1 MAIRAT
7 ITVVRASA
15 DTKHISLSAKTTNVN
30 AEAIAFVNPDSKNQW
45 FYETAT
51 LSDVQFSLVEKNLS
65 ETVTL
70 NESSIW
76 EFAKNAPETLA
87 LVESFTKVV
96 TFNRAF
102 TDAFT
107 LDDLSQIDKDF
118 YGNKGNVAFMLDIIG
133 LDQEKVL
140 TDSYTVSD
148 VVNLAVAFVR
158 DFTDSYSFTDTDSYE
173 FIKNVED
180 AFTLD
185 DTSLINKDF
194 YGDKGNVFGFSDL
207 LGSSFGKTLTDS
219 ISQLDEVSILQG
231 LNKSDST
238 TLSDT
243 YRTTLNKAI
252 SDAFTLDDALQV
264 DKDYFGNKGNVFAFS
279 DVLSYEASKDLTD
292 GIALVE
298 LVGFVLN
305 HPVEDSYTVSD
316 VNTLNPNL
324 GKSDSVGFSDTYIRN
339 IIKGLSDGFALDD
352 TAQVNKD
359 TDSAKG
365 NIFSFS
371 DVFSRTVSYDR
382 DYTDSFG
389 FSDTFSR
396 TVGYV
401 RAYSDSYS
409 LNDTRG
415 VHLTKAFVDTF
426 KVYDENP
433 NALNVNLLNSQ
444 AMNAQDT
451 SFLVHRGLDKGDAL
465 GFSEITAFVHSK
477 GLTDS
482 AIVVDSSSVS
492 LNKPKTDSFGISDNN
507 VVASGVNP
515 SDSISFSDS
524 HDRTLSKALSD
535 AFALDDSAL
544 INKDFTGSKGNVFG
558 FSDVLSKTVGF
569 NRAFTDAFSFSDD
582 SVRSLNKGIN
592 DSSVLNDLLSFS
604 QTKKM
609 SESLTFNDVFG
620 VQLEK
625 TLSDTFKIY
634 DENPN
639 ALNVNLLNS
648 QAMNAQDTSFL
659 VHRGLD
665 KGDALGFSEITAFVH
680 SKGLTDSAIVVD
692 SSSVS
697 LNKPKTDSFGISD
710 NNVVASGVNPSD
722 SISFSDSHDRTL
734 SKVLSDAFALDDSA
748 LINKDFTGNKG
759 NIFGLSE
766 VVSLVASYKRAFN
779 DSVAFSDSINSVL
792 NKNTTETFTL
802 GETLGFTSSKILG
815 ESLTFNDD
823 YGLQLE
829 KTLSDALALDDSA
842 LINKDYFGNKGNMV
856 GLSDLI
862 TVNLVQSNQLGM
874 KALNTM
880 SFN

>member
-1 MAIRAT
+1 VAIRAT

-30 AEAIAFVNPDSKNQW
+30 AEAIAFINPDSKNQW

-70 NESSIW
+70 DEVVGWSY
-76 EFAKNAPETLA
+76 AKNAPETLA
-87 LVESFTKVV
+87 LVESFAKVV
-96 TFNRAF
+96 SFNRAF
-102 TDAFT
+102 NDAFT

-133 LDQEKVL
+133 L
-140 TDSYTVSD
+140 SYHKDFTNKNFLNLNTLNSNDLNNDGSEDDRRVTVSD
-148 VVNLAVAFVR
+148 VVTLAIDWVR
-158 DFTDSYSFTDTDSYE
+158 AFTDSYSFTDTNSYE

-264 DKDYFGNKGNVFAFS
+264 DKDYFGNKGNVFTFS

-316 VNTLNPNL
+316 VNTLNSNL
-324 GKSDSVGFSDTYIRN
+324 GKSDSIGFSDIYIRN

-359 TDSAKG
+359 TDSTKG

-396 TVGYV
+396 AVGYV

-409 LNDTRG
+409 LNDTRD

-451 SFLVHRGLDKGDAL
+451 SFLVDRGLDKGDAL
-465 GFSEITAFVHSK
+465 GFSEITAFNHAKVLSDLATFNDVY
-477 GLTDS
+477 GLQL
-482 AIVVDSSSVS
+482 V
-492 LNKPKTDSFGISDNN
+492 KTLSDSF
-507 VVASGVNP
+507 
-515 SDSISFSDS
+515 
-524 HDRTLSKALSD
+524 T
-535 AFALDDSAL
+535 LDDSAL
-544 INKDFTGSKGNVFG
+544 V
-558 FSDVLSKTVGF
+558 
-569 NRAFTDAFSFSDD
+569 
-582 SVRSLNKGIN
+582 
-592 DSSVLNDLLSFS
+592 
-604 QTKKM
+604 
-609 SESLTFNDVFG
+609 
-620 VQLEK
+620 
-625 TLSDTFKIY
+625 
-634 DENPN
+634 
-639 ALNVNLLNS
+639 
-648 QAMNAQDTSFL
+648 
-659 VHRGLD
+659 
-665 KGDALGFSEITAFVH
+665 
-680 SKGLTDSAIVVD
+680 
-692 SSSVS
+692 
-697 LNKPKTDSFGISD
+697 
-710 NNVVASGVNPSD
+710 
-722 SISFSDSHDRTL
+722 
-734 SKVLSDAFALDDSA
+734 
-748 LINKDFTGNKG
+748 
-759 NIFGLSE
+759 
-766 VVSLVASYKRAFN
+766 
-779 DSVAFSDSINSVL
+779 
-792 NKNTTETFTL
+792 
-802 GETLGFTSSKILG
+802 
-815 ESLTFNDD
+815 
-823 YGLQLE
+823 
-829 KTLSDALALDDSA
+829 
-842 LINKDYFGNKGNMV
+842 NKDYFGNKGNIV
-856 GLSDLI
+856 GISDQV
-862 TVNLVQSNQLGM
+862 TVDYYYGGLVGQRP
-874 KALNTM
+874 LNTM